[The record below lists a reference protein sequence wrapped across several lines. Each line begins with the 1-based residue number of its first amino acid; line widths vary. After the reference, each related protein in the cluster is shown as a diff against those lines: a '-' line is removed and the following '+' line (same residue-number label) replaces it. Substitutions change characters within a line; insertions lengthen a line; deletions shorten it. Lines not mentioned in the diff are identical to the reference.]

1 MGLRFV
7 RHSVTLVLKQSSCFR
22 YQSRQRMDEGSRH
35 KETSWE
41 ALTVRFEVLKTRT
54 RIVDETVGEK

>member
-1 MGLRFV
+1 
-7 RHSVTLVLKQSSCFR
+7 
-22 YQSRQRMDEGSRH
+22 MDEGSRH